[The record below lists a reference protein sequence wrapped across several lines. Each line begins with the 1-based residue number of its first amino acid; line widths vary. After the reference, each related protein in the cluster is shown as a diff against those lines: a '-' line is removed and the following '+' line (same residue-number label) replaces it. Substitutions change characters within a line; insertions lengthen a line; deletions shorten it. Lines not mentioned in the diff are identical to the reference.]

1 MWIIAGTIP
10 DPDFSLL
17 VPEGPAPRSAS
28 LSEAGLH
35 LPDGRTVPVE
45 RGTAALAATA
55 LQTCAALGCPNPPV
69 APLAPFGPWP
79 LGPGMNPVKSP
90 GLDRGYLLPGPW
102 A

>member
-55 LQTCAALGCPNPPV
+55 LQT
-69 APLAPFGPWP
+69 
-79 LGPGMNPVKSP
+79 
-90 GLDRGYLLPGPW
+90 
-102 A
+102 

>member
-45 RGTAALAATA
+45 RGTAALAARPLPCCWPGIPA
-55 LQTCAALGCPNPPV
+55 PVPAAAGSTPGWKKPCP
-69 APLAPFGPWP
+69 PWP
-79 LGPGMNPVKSP
+79 
-90 GLDRGYLLPGPW
+90 R
-102 A
+102 AA

>member
-45 RGTAALAATA
+45 RGTA
-55 LQTCAALGCPNPPV
+55 PPV
-69 APLAPFGPWP
+69 LSRRSGILSRPFP
-79 LGPGMNPVKSP
+79 
-90 GLDRGYLLPGPW
+90 
-102 A
+102 

>member
-55 LQTCAALGCPNPPV
+55 LQTCAALGCTPP
-69 APLAPFGPWP
+69 ALLLAGDTGSGSGSRQLYAW
-79 LGPGMNPVKSP
+79 LGKT
-90 GLDRGYLLPGPW
+90 LPPRPR
-102 A
+102 AA

>member
-10 DPDFSLL
+10 DPDFSLR
-17 VPEGPAPRSAS
+17 VPEREGSAPRAAS

-55 LQTCAALGCPNPPV
+55 RGHDVLRRNGFACGLFVVLSA
-69 APLAPFGPWP
+69 FG
-79 LGPGMNPVKSP
+79 GKSAR
-90 GLDRGYLLPGPW
+90 L
-102 A
+102 

>member
-35 LPDGRTVPVE
+35 LPDGRTVAVE
-45 RGTAALAATA
+45 RGTAALACLARKA
-55 LQTCAALGCPNPPV
+55 SYSSWLENRGGWERYVSAAPC
-69 APLAPFGPWP
+69 F
-79 LGPGMNPVKSP
+79 
-90 GLDRGYLLPGPW
+90 
-102 A
+102 